1 MIRVLGKGLTAQAI
15 KQKYDNVILY
25 DDSDFDTY
33 DKKSDE
39 ITVVSPGIPPN
50 NKMVKESNNQEQ
62 EIEQERVA
70 WSAIA
75 GAEHPGGPRHLA
87 LQVG

>member
-1 MIRVLGKGLTAQAI
+1 MQGAQNTGGEREQDGEAERLRRARTADPDQ
-15 KQKYDNVILY
+15 NGELL
-25 DDSDFDTY
+25 
-33 DKKSDE
+33 
-39 ITVVSPGIPPN
+39 
-50 NKMVKESNNQEQ
+50 VKESNNQEQ

-75 GAEHPGGPRHLA
+75 GAEHPGGPGHLA